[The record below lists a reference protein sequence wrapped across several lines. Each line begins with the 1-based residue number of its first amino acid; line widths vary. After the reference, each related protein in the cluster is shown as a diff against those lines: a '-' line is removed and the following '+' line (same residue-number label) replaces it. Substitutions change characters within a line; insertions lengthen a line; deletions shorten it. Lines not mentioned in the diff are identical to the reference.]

1 MKILV
6 SGGLGF
12 VGRNLARHFAAQ
24 GHTVT
29 ALGKESL
36 NIGDLRSVT
45 AAIEMHRPD
54 VLCNCAGD
62 KNLARCEEDGERA
75 MRLNAYAP
83 EMMAGV
89 CRDKGV
95 KFVTI
100 GSDHAH
106 STPVTA
112 YGESKRMMEGMV
124 IAANPQSLIA
134 VTGHVYAPD
143 CPWLR
148 WLDGEL
154 RKGEPVLA
162 WADLR
167 NHPTY
172 APNLAA
178 MILDLLDR
186 SQRGIWNCV
195 GGQEVNRRELFQ
207 WYAVAAGLDAGLVEA
222 APYECPSLL
231 HPRYIPTRRTYNGK
245 VRRMTVAEGMQA
257 MCREQSAG
265 KAVAA

>member
-1 MKILV
+1 MRILV

-12 VGRNLARHFAAQ
+12 VGRNLARHFTAQ
-24 GHTVT
+24 GHHVQ
-29 ALGKESL
+29 AMGKDTL
-36 NIGDLRSVT
+36 NIGDEASVRS
-45 AAIEMHRPD
+45 AISGFQPD
-54 VLCNCAGD
+54 VLVNCAGD
-62 KNLARCEEDGERA
+62 KNLQRCEDDPERA

-83 EMMAGV
+83 AMMARV
-89 CRDKGV
+89 CMGIGL
-95 KFVTI
+95 KFVAI

-106 STPVTA
+106 STPKTG
-112 YGESKRMMEGMV
+112 YGISKQEMEGMV
-124 IAANPQSLIA
+124 LAANPTALIP
-134 VTGHVYAPD
+134 VTGHVYDVD
-143 CPWLR
+143 CPWVL

-154 RKGEPVLA
+154 RKHEPVLA

-167 NHPTY
+167 NRPTY

-186 SQRGIWNCV
+186 NQRGVWNCV

-207 WYAVAAGLDAGLVEA
+207 WYAVAAGLDAGLIEA
-222 APYECPSLL
+222 APYECPSML
-231 HPRYIPTRRTYNGK
+231 HPRYIATRRAYTGK

-257 MCREQSAG
+257 MLRTE